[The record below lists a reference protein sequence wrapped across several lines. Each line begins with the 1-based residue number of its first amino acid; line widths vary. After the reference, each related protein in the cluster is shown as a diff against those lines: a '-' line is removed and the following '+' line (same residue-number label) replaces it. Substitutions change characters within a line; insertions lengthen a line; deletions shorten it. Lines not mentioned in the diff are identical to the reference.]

1 MFAQQ
6 NLRLMKYSVLMFLKQ
21 ETGNMQWKRDLLL
34 FLHQHQRQLQRC
46 VRKVV
51 RNTAGFASQ
60 QIFSPLIVADQTP
73 KLYSLQQQMAPRH

>member
-6 NLRLMKYSVLMFLKQ
+6 NLWLMKYSVLMFLKR

-34 FLHQHQRQLQRC
+34 FFRQHQHQLQCC

-51 RNTAGFASQ
+51 RKTAGFASQ
-60 QIFSPLIVADQTP
+60 QIFFLIVADQTP